1 VAFATGSFFEVNM
14 EIKLEI
20 SQKIVDD
27 NYVNSWTW
35 RILDENKNVFAK
47 GEANTLVECY
57 EPGRKALKKFQSRY
71 EKNSLKDNSS
81 DAL

>member
-1 VAFATGSFFEVNM
+1 MLPALFFEVNM

-35 RILDENKNVFAK
+35 RILDENKNVLAK
-47 GEANTLVECY
+47 GEASTLIECY
-57 EPGRKALKKFQSRY
+57 EPGRKALKKFQLKY